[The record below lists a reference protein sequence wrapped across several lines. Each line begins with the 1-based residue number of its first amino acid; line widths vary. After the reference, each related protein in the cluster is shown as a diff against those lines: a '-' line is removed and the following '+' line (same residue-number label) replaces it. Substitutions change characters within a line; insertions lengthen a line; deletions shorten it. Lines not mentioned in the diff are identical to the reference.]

1 MALYHHDNDSD
12 HLIIKITHRAPGS
25 QDGLLQGKCG
35 HWLLLKCHVVV
46 FNQYPDYTLSWLIR
60 GEREKIGI
68 GINLAG

>member
-12 HLIIKITHRAPGS
+12 HLIIDNSQGPGS
-25 QDGLLQGKCG
+25 QDGLLQSKCG

-60 GEREKIGI
+60 GEREKIGL

>member
-12 HLIIKITHRAPGS
+12 HLIIKITHRAPEARMDFFRANVATGFC
-25 QDGLLQGKCG
+25 LNAT
-35 HWLLLKCHVVV
+35 WLYLI
-46 FNQYPDYTLSWLIR
+46 QYLSWLIR